1 MKQIVKLSAEE
12 RSILFTKVSE
22 STHIPLAMIEKD
34 FWVCF
39 VLAKIFS
46 DTELRDALRF
56 KGGTSL
62 SKGYGLIKRFS
73 EDLDLILDKS
83 LVLGDEDI
91 FKSSYKKQREFADIM
106 SEKAATYISTILKSK
121 IENVLDDTVKVYTD
135 AEYAEITPTYNPIS
149 IDNKSL
155 HIVYPKSTNDVYL
168 RPDILLEIGIMPA
181 RTPCEDRKI
190 TSYVAQALPQL
201 GLESCIVPTVKP
213 IRTFWD
219 KATILHREFYRPAI
233 KYNKQKD
240 TEEPNHTPARY
251 SRHYHDLYQLGN
263 SFVKDE
269 ALADRD
275 LLADVVDR
283 KDKLYHCPWAKYD
296 ECLSGKMHLLPNE
309 NNKNVIQDDYKAM
322 QTMIYGEIPT
332 WDEIIKYLAELEK
345 EINQIK

>member
-1 MKQIVKLSAEE
+1 MMKIINSSTEE
-12 RSILFTKVSE
+12 RNLLFTRVSE
-22 STHIPLAMIEKD
+22 STHIPLAMVEKD

-39 VLAKIFS
+39 VLARIFS
-46 DTELRDALRF
+46 DAELRDALRF

-91 FKSSYKKQREFADIM
+91 FKSPYKKQREFSDVI
-106 SEKAATYISTILKSK
+106 SEKTATYISTILKSK
-121 IENVLDDTVKVYTD
+121 IENVLNDAVKVYTD
-135 AEYAEITPTYNPIS
+135 AEYAEITPSYNPGK

-155 HIVYPKSTNDVYL
+155 HIVYPKSANDTYL
-168 RPDILLEIGIMPA
+168 RPDILLEIGIMSA
-181 RTPCEDRKI
+181 RTPCEDRNI
-190 TSYVAQALPQL
+190 TSYVAQTFPQL
-201 GLESCIVPTVKP
+201 ALESCNVPTVKP

-219 KATILHREFYRPAI
+219 KATILHREFYRPAT
-233 KYNKQKD
+233 KYNKQTD
-240 TEEPNHTPARY
+240 SEEPNYTPVRY

-269 ALADRD
+269 ALADRN

-296 ECLSGKMHLLPNE
+296 ECLTGKMHLLPNE
-309 NNKNVIQDDYKAM
+309 NNKSVIQEDYKAM
-322 QTMIYGEIPT
+322 QNMIYGEVPS
-332 WDEIIKYLAELEK
+332 WDEIIKYLTELEK
-345 EINQIK
+345 EINQCK